1 MATFV
6 WPPEV
11 QWPPPANILLNYD
24 VVAPGGVL
32 LSSRRDRRGETKEES
47 MTQPYLALITPL
59 SSGGQPDQGLPGRPP
74 GIWGGAP
81 PYPDQGLPPGGVGV
95 WPSPGHPSHP
105 IALPPGSISGTPEHP
120 IYTPPMPPGHPS
132 HPIVLPPN
140 SVGGTPEHPIYY
152 PPVGGSPPGI
162 WGGPPMYPDQGLPGQ
177 PPGIW
182 PSPGHPDQGLPVPPE
197 EIQPP
202 LPEVPP
208 AYADKMVVAV
218 KKPNEPWDVK
228 AYDTYPDQGLPPTP
242 EPKGRWR

>member
-1 MATFV
+1 MATFS

-11 QWPPPANILLNYD
+11 QWPPPAHILQNYD
-24 VVAPGGVL
+24 VVAPGGVY

-47 MTQPYLALITPL
+47 MQPYLALITPL
-59 SSGGQPDQGLPGRPP
+59 SSGGHPDQGLPGQPP
-74 GIWGGAP
+74 GFWGGVAP
-81 PYPDQGLPPGGVGV
+81 PYPDQGLPPSGVGV
-95 WPSPGHPSHP
+95 WPSPGRPSHP
-105 IALPPGSISGTPEHP
+105 IVLPPGSISGTPEHP
-120 IYTPPMPPGHPS
+120 IYTPPMPPGHPA
-132 HPIVLPPN
+132 HPIVLPPG

-162 WGGPPMYPDQGLPGQ
+162 WGGPPAY
-177 PPGIW
+177 
-182 PSPGHPDQGLPVPPE
+182 PDQGLPVPPE

-228 AYDTYPDQGLPPTP
+228 AYDTYPDQPLPPTP